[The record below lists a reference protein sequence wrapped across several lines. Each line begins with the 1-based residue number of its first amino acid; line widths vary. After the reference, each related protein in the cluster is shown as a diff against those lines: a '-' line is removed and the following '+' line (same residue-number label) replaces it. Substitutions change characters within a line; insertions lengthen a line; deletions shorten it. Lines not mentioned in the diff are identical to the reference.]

1 VADLG
6 EKKLQLDEPVS
17 DGRVTL
23 RWMRET
29 DIAPCLQA
37 FRDDPDLGRLIGVET
52 DPDEPGLRE
61 RIAHQRERTAAG
73 NSIQLAIADAV
84 SDAFWGSMFLHSYDW
99 RNRRAE
105 IGFWLIPAVRGRGVG
120 AAAVTLAIS
129 WAFDTYDLLR
139 MEMTTTPD
147 NPAVR
152 ALAQRLGFSQEGV
165 LRARN
170 VERGRRVDIVWFGLL
185 REEWRRPGAG

>member
-1 VADLG
+1 
-6 EKKLQLDEPVS
+6 
-17 DGRVTL
+17 
-23 RWMRET
+23 
-29 DIAPCLQA
+29 
-37 FRDDPDLGRLIGVET
+37 
-52 DPDEPGLRE
+52 
-61 RIAHQRERTAAG
+61 
-73 NSIQLAIADAV
+73 
-84 SDAFWGSMFLHSYDW
+84 
-99 RNRRAE
+99 
-105 IGFWLIPAVRGRGVG
+105 
-120 AAAVTLAIS
+120 VTLAIS